1 MTTTTTTTTTTDA
14 INAANAAY
22 AAYIVLDNALVLCSV
37 TTADQT
43 AAINAAYA
51 AYIAVMETAAA
62 MYTTIDAAL
71 VAARAAAVTANSVR
85 SIETHCAARVAYD
98 IYDSVRSR

>member
-1 MTTTTTTTTTTDA
+1 MTTTTTTTTDA

-22 AAYIVLDNALVLCSV
+22 AAYTIADDALVLCSV

-43 AAINAAYA
+43 AAVNASYA
-51 AYIAVMETAAA
+51 AYIATMETAAA

-71 VAARAAAVTANSVR
+71 VAARAAAVTANSVP
-85 SIETHCAARVAYD
+85 SSETDCAARVAFD
-98 IYDSVRSR
+98 IYHSVCSR